1 MRYFAYLTKE
11 QDLHYCHVF
20 MVDSLVSAWIYIH
33 VLILTLNA
41 LQKLANEIILTLG
54 QAFEVAYQ
62 LALSGQ
68 NTPLLQNEE
77 QWILSAHPCATNN
90 AMQLCSKIS
99 MPFIFHLNDSLVA
112 DAIK

>member
-33 VLILTLNA
+33 DLILTLYA

-68 NTPLLQNEE
+68 NTPLLQNE
-77 QWILSAHPCATNN
+77 QWILSAHQCATNN
-90 AMQLCSKIS
+90 AMQLCSKIL
-99 MPFIFHLNDSLVA
+99 MPFIFHLYDSLVA